1 MAVPRLQSQNLPK
14 IAFPID
20 SEGRKREDSLPMKPL
35 RWTFLLLAV
44 TGALVAP
51 ATAAWAQ
58 TASVS
63 AIDNEFDPAQLEAS
77 SGTTVTWT
85 NNGDLPH
92 TVTADNG
99 SFESGNLDPGDTFE
113 QSFSEAGE
121 YSYFCDY
128 HGASGGTG
136 MSGTITVT
144 GGGDPTN
151 PPDNNG
157 NGQPGNPDETTL
169 PTTGAGTDIWAF
181 VYLAF
186 AFIGVG
192 TVIVRLER
200 QASL

>member
-1 MAVPRLQSQNLPK
+1 MAAGRRDHLICQKSP
-14 IAFPID
+14 FPID
-20 SEGRKREDSLPMKPL
+20 AAPPKREDSLPMKRL
-35 RWTFLLLAV
+35 RWTLLLLAV
-44 TGALVAP
+44 TGVLVAP

-63 AIDNEFDPAQLEAS
+63 VVDNEFDPAQLEVA

-99 SFESGNLDPGDTFE
+99 SFESGNLDPGGTFE

-121 YSYFCDY
+121 YSYYCEY

-157 NGQPGNPDETTL
+157 NGNPDETPL
-169 PTTGAGTDIWAF
+169 PTTGAGTDLWAF

>member
-1 MAVPRLQSQNLPK
+1 M
-14 IAFPID
+14 
-20 SEGRKREDSLPMKPL
+20 KRL
-35 RWTFLLLAV
+35 RWTFLLAV

-63 AIDNEFDPAQLEAS
+63 VIDNDFDPAQLEVS
-77 SGTTVTWT
+77 SGTTITWT

-99 SFESGNLDPGDTFE
+99 SFESGNLDPGGTFE
-113 QSFSEAGE
+113 QTFSDPGE
-121 YSYFCDY
+121 YSYYCEY

-151 PPDNNG
+151 PPDDNANA
-157 NGQPGNPDETTL
+157 PGTPDETL
-169 PTTGAGTDIWAF
+169 PMTGAGTDLLAF

-200 QASL
+200 QASQ